1 MQGRGP
7 ARLVGDP
14 DVHSVREL
22 HYLDN
27 SLHRRGKELRK
38 GCWFCDWFDFAAVY
52 FLSDPRLRQRAVSR
66 RFGFAK
72 GRGFSAAAACL
83 GHLQRGRVAAFAE
96 LQRAK
101 GNHPSLI

>member
-22 HYLDN
+22 HYLNN

-38 GCWFCDWFDFAAVY
+38 GCCV
-52 FLSDPRLRQRAVSR
+52 LRLV
-66 RFGFAK
+66 
-72 GRGFSAAAACL
+72 
-83 GHLQRGRVAAFAE
+83 
-96 LQRAK
+96 
-101 GNHPSLI
+101 